1 MLLIHLNFRMYQQSI
16 CFTKKKK
23 KNSGKLGTK
32 IIKRGYEETDRALKT
47 LKQDFRHIVYI
58 RTKVL
63 HDQILCSFL

>member
-1 MLLIHLNFRMYQQSI
+1 MFY
-16 CFTKKKK
+16 KKKK